1 MKRFLNL
8 QLAEILLVLVAIAT
22 FLPTLSFGFTY
33 DDFYQILYNTVV
45 ANPQRTAQSV
55 AAPWLEPTFPGDLY
69 RPLTVFT
76 YRVGFLLH
84 GSTPFWEHLLNVS
97 LHGICTL
104 LTLRLF
110 LRSLPRGVSI
120 AAAFLFAVHPLHVEA
135 VANVSGRAELLACAF
150 ALSALLMI
158 SDSSRERSSY
168 WSPVLAGILSLLAY
182 CSKESALTIC
192 LFAPLFLVRDSISK
206 RLIAIAPLVLSACA
220 YLTLRSTVLGG
231 LFAVNSPLDGFITE
245 NPLATLPLH
254 ERILPTL
261 AILGRYLHHFLLPTS
276 LSADYSGSPLLFWE
290 SLLSLQSVLNLS
302 TLFVFIALL
311 LSQLGQPHAKFGWM
325 ALLAFALTSNLL
337 TPIGTIMADR
347 LAYLPSVGLSAYFMA
362 LGATLLSS
370 TRHRAIACGLSLSC
384 LALLSSAR
392 TEVWRDNETLF
403 RRTVIDNPGSPKAAF
418 DLALEEFH
426 RGKSTTRAKF
436 WFLRTLELDPTNVP
450 AAEYLMNIAA
460 IEGDVGRAKA
470 IAQAILKLQPN
481 NRRIRAALDKLE
493 AVKTIGTER

>member
-1 MKRFLNL
+1 MKRPLNL

-76 YRVGFLLH
+76 YRIGYLLH
-84 GSTPFWEHLLNVS
+84 GSKPFWEHLLNVL

-104 LTLRLF
+104 LTLKLF
-110 LRSLPRGVSI
+110 LRSLPRGVSF
-120 AAAFLFAVHPLHVEA
+120 AAALLFAVHPLHVEA

-150 ALSALLMI
+150 ALSALLI
-158 SDSSRERSSY
+158 VSSRSREGSGY
-168 WSPVLAGILSLLAY
+168 WKPVLVGMLAFLAY
-182 CSKESALTIC
+182 CSKESALTVA
-192 LFAPLFLVRDSISK
+192 LFAPLFIAGESTSK
-206 RLIAIAPLVLSACA
+206 RLIATSPLIVSACV
-220 YLTLRSTVLGG
+220 YLALRSTVLGG
-231 LFAVNSPLDGFITE
+231 LFAVSSPLDGFIAE

-254 ERILPTL
+254 ERILPAL
-261 AILGRYLHHFLLPTS
+261 AILGHYLHHFLLPIS

-290 SLLSLQSVLNLS
+290 GLLSLQSVIHLS
-302 TLFVFIALL
+302 TLFLFMALL
-311 LSQLGQPHAKFGWM
+311 LCQRGQPSTKFGWM

-347 LAYLPSVGLSAYFMA
+347 LAYLPSVGLSAYFVA
-362 LGATLLSS
+362 LGATKLSS
-370 TRHRAIACGLSLSC
+370 TRHRALACGLSLAC

-403 RRTVIDNPGSPKAAF
+403 RRTVIDNPSSPKAAF
-418 DLALEEFH
+418 NLALEEFH

-436 WFLRTLELDPTNVP
+436 WFLRTLELDPANVP

-460 IEGDVGRAKA
+460 IEGDLGRAGA
-470 IAQAILKLQPN
+470 IARAILKLQPEN
-481 NRRIRAALDKLE
+481 ARILRALQKIDE
-493 AVKTIGTER
+493 ASTGN